1 MGNEQNLIPFDR
13 RTESE
18 QREIA
23 RKGGK
28 ASGVSRSFRSA
39 VKKRVREHPELIAEI
54 IDALIEMATEEHD
67 LKAMELLIELAG
79 ESPRQMEIKIKQQ
92 ELKIKKEN
100 AENQNW

>member
-1 MGNEQNLIPFDR
+1 MGNSKNLTPFSDR
-13 RTESE
+13 SVSE
-18 QREIA
+18 ARENG
-23 RKGGK
+23 RKGGI

-54 IDALIEMATEEHD
+54 IDSLIEMATDEHD

>member
-1 MGNEQNLIPFDR
+1 MANEQNLIPFNQ

-18 QREIA
+18 HREIA
-23 RKGGK
+23 KKGGK

-39 VKKRVREHPELIAEI
+39 VKKRIRENPELITDV
-54 IDALIEMATEEHD
+54 IDSLVEMAINEHD

-92 ELKIKKEN
+92 DLKIKKEN

>member
-1 MGNEQNLIPFDR
+1 MGNEKNLVLNSE
-13 RTESE
+13 RTPEE
-18 QREIA
+18 RREIA

-39 VKKRVREHPELIAEI
+39 VKKRIRENPELINEM
-54 IDALIEMATEEHD
+54 IDSLIEMATEEHD

>member
-1 MGNEQNLIPFDR
+1 MTPFSSR
-13 RTESE
+13 SVSE
-18 QREIA
+18 ARENG
-23 RKGGK
+23 RKGGI

-39 VKKRVREHPELIAEI
+39 VKKRVREHPELIEDIVETLITMA
-54 IDALIEMATEEHD
+54 IDEHD
-67 LKAMELLIELAG
+67 LKAVELLVELAG